1 MNRIAA
7 IALFIAAAFVT
18 PGIVAAQSGG
28 FEVNIPFDFNVNN
41 TLLPAGSYTIG
52 MDILMH
58 QDVLV
63 IRDRTKTVKAT
74 DFGES
79 GLIGPGTPHSL
90 IFHQYGG
97 QYFLSEVRFDVASNG
112 IFLPATKSEDQA
124 RKAGWKEEMVFTGG
138 SQSQSPIIPSGP
150 WSAKTAY

>member
-1 MNRIAA
+1 MNRITA
-7 IALFIAAAFVT
+7 IALLIAAALMT

-28 FEVNIPFDFNVNN
+28 FEVNIPFEFNVNH

-63 IRDRTKTVKAT
+63 IRDQTRTVKAA
-74 DFGES
+74 DFGQS

-90 IFHQYGG
+90 IFHQYGS
-97 QYFLSEVRFDVASNG
+97 QYFLSRVRFDVASNG
-112 IFLPATKSEDQA
+112 IFLPATKSEDQV
-124 RKAGWKEEMVFTGG
+124 RKSGWKEEMVFTGG
-138 SQSQSPIIPSGP
+138 GQSRGP
-150 WSAKTAY
+150 QNPGGSWSAKTAY